1 MKKNLHCHSMKSL
14 CGLVAFLT
22 LWTTAR
28 AQEIPDSIF
37 SVLTIGRNVVN
48 NASHLQSFYEKLYAL
63 RAGSEVKVNIIHI
76 GDSHIQADFLTEVV
90 RKNLQREFGNAG
102 RGLIVPAK
110 IAGTNEPLNFKTS
123 SAFSWNSKRVVHP
136 AKPLPIGIGAIT
148 VNTLEPGATFAVK
161 MNDAAIDYSFNTVT
175 LFYDEGLHSFNFSLQ
190 DSLSQE
196 LALIAPVKEK
206 EPVNYATVNLG
217 SLYRQISFKT
227 MKKEDAQRSATVFG
241 LSLEN
246 GNPGVLYHS
255 IGVNGAKYEHYNAAS
270 LFAKQTKIL
279 NPDLIII
286 SLGTNESVEYPY
298 VNKNFS
304 AQISRLVSSL
314 AFENPAAAFILI
326 TPPDAFLRKT
336 RANPG
341 IETVRMEIVR
351 HAVENGLAFWDMY
364 KVNGGKSSA
373 AEWRLRGLLRPDGIH
388 FSREGYAHQGNLL
401 YEAIMKGYNDY
412 VSNRHP

>member
-1 MKKNLHCHSMKSL
+1 MRKSLHCLSIRSL

-22 LWTTAR
+22 LCTSTR
-28 AQEIPDSIF
+28 AQEIPDSVF

-48 NASHLQSFYEKLYAL
+48 NVSHLQPFYEKLYAL
-63 RAGSEVKVNIIHI
+63 RSGNDVKVNIIHI

-110 IAGTNEPLNFKTS
+110 IAGTNEPLNFRTS
-123 SAFSWNSKRVVHP
+123 SAFTWNAKRIVHP
-136 AKPLPIGIGAIT
+136 AKSLPIGIGAIT

-161 MNDAAIDYSFNTVT
+161 MNDAATDYSFNTVT
-175 LFYDEGLHSFNFSLQ
+175 LFYDDGIHSFNFSLQ
-190 DSLSQE
+190 DSLAQE
-196 LALIAPVKEK
+196 LALITSAKEK

-217 SLYRQISFKT
+217 SHYKELSFKT
-227 MKKEDAQRSATVFG
+227 LKQEDSQRSATIYG

-246 GNPGVLYHS
+246 GNSGVLYHS

-286 SLGTNESVEYPY
+286 SLGTNESVEYPHI
-298 VNKNFS
+298 NKKFFE
-304 AQISRLVSSL
+304 QISRLVSSL
-314 AFENPAAAFILI
+314 ALENPGAAFILI

-336 RANPG
+336 RTNPG

-351 HAVENGLAFWDMY
+351 YAVENGLAFWDMY

-373 AEWRLRGLLRPDGIH
+373 AEWKLRGLLRPDGIH

-401 YEAIMKGYNDY
+401 YQAIMKGYNDY